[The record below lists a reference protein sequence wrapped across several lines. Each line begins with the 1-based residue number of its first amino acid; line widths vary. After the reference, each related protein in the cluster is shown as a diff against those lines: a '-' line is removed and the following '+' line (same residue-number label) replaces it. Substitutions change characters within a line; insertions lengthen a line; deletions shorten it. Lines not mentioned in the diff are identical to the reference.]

1 MRTLAA
7 LILLLV
13 CSVPAGA
20 RQASPSPEE
29 APSAPA
35 AAQGLPR
42 EQLYALLNEA
52 NTAFQQANAAAK
64 TPEKAAELYN
74 RAILLY
80 EKIIAQ
86 GDVRNAR
93 LYYNLGNAY
102 FLTDDIGRAILNYR
116 RALKLDADDMNIR
129 NNLAFA
135 RSRRADK
142 VTMQTEKRVL
152 QTLFFWHYDFS
163 LRTKLLLA
171 CIFFAIL
178 CLSATVWVWRGRGP
192 VTSVTVVLAGV
203 LWLCFL
209 GSVAVASHS
218 RSARIGGVVTAAEIV
233 ARQGDGPNYAASFK
247 EPLHAGTEF
256 DLLSRRPG
264 WFHIALADG
273 SDAWIPDH
281 AADLI

>member
-13 CSVPAGA
+13 CSVPSGA
-20 RQASPSPEE
+20 RSPLPEDASP
-29 APSAPA
+29 APA
-35 AAQGLPR
+35 ASHDLPR
-42 EQLYALLNEA
+42 EQFYALLNEA

-64 TPEKAAELYN
+64 TPEKATELYS

-116 RALKLDADDMNIR
+116 RALQLDADDVNIR

-142 VTMQTEKRVL
+142 VTVQTEKRVL

-163 LRTKLLLA
+163 LRTKVFLA

-178 CLSATVWVWRGRGP
+178 CISGTVWVWRGRGP

-209 GSVAVASHS
+209 GSVAVEGHR

-233 ARQGDGPNYAASFK
+233 ARQGDGPNYAPSFK

-256 DLLSRRPG
+256 ELLSRRPG
-264 WFHIALADG
+264 WFHIHLADG